1 MTNTSLKLLLTLRQA
16 RTARHYQELIS
27 HIKPS
32 RASGAGPID
41 AALCNAIQTASHRA
55 QVAAEDLLRVTT
67 NDPHYTLSRANGTV
81 GQPHDYTF
89 FEWALNFLQGKR
101 P

>member
-1 MTNTSLKLLLTLRQA
+1 MTNPHLKLLLTLRQA

-27 HIKPS
+27 HVKPT
-32 RASGAGPID
+32 RGGASGLD
-41 AALCNAIQTASHRA
+41 AALCNAIQSASHRA

-67 NDPHYTLSRANGTV
+67 NNPHYTLARANGTV
-81 GQPHDYTF
+81 GQPQDYTF
-89 FEWALNFLQGKR
+89 FEWALNFLRQKR